1 MAKVLIKK
9 LDPAVELPAYK
20 TEGASG
26 MDLMALIKEPINLKP
41 NSSCLVPTG
50 LAVAFSSDFEI
61 QIRPRSGLAAKN
73 NISVL
78 NTPGT
83 IDSDYRGEI
92 KVILF
97 NHSNNEFIINNKDRI
112 AQMVL
117 APIIKAEFEEVD
129 ELPDTIR
136 GEGGFG
142 STGKWIIF
150 SAKVL

>member
-1 MAKVLIKK
+1 MPKVLIKK
-9 LDPAVELPAYK
+9 LDPAVELPTYK
-20 TEGASG
+20 TDGASG
-26 MDLMALIKEPINLKP
+26 MDLMAFINEPINLKP

-50 LAVAFSSDFEI
+50 LSVAFSSDFEI

-73 NISVL
+73 SISVL

-97 NHSNNEFIINNKDRI
+97 NHGKSDFLINNRDRI
-112 AQMVL
+112 AQMILTPV
-117 APIIKAEFEEVD
+117 IKMELHEAD
-129 ELPDTIR
+129 ELPETVR

-142 STGKWIIF
+142 STGK
-150 SAKVL
+150 

>member
-1 MAKVLIKK
+1 MIKVLIKK
-9 LDPAVELPAYK
+9 LNQSVQLPSYK
-20 TEGASG
+20 TNGASG
-26 MDLMALIKEPINLKP
+26 MDLMAYIEKPINLEPDK
-41 NSSCLVPTG
+41 SCLIPTG
-50 LAVAFSSDFEI
+50 LSVAFPQEYEI

-92 KVILF
+92 KIILF
-97 NHSNNEFIINNKDRI
+97 NHSNENFIINNNDRI

-117 APIIKAEFEEVD
+117 TPIIKMELEETN
-129 ELPDTIR
+129 ELPESIR

-142 STGKWIIF
+142 STGKW
-150 SAKVL
+150 KTV

>member
-9 LDPAVELPAYK
+9 LNPSIKLPEYK
-20 TEGASG
+20 TNGSSG
-26 MDLMALIKEPINLKP
+26 MDLIAFIKEPINIKP
-41 NSSCLVPTG
+41 KTSSLIPTG
-50 LAVAFSSDFEI
+50 LSVAFSENYEI

-92 KVILF
+92 KIILF
-97 NHSNNEFIINNKDRI
+97 NHGSEDFIINNNDRV

-117 APIIKAEFEEVD
+117 TPIIKMELEETN
-129 ELPDTIR
+129 ELPDSLR

-142 STGKWIIF
+142 STGK
-150 SAKVL
+150 